1 MMFLAVDPLY
11 FQEVHIMNSKKDTY
25 DKKHL
30 TMTQRIWIEKGLN
43 DNESFASIAR
53 RIEKDPS
60 TVLKEVKRNR
70 FSPKRSEVWKPLPC
84 NRKKECQIRFLCD
97 GMD

>member
-1 MMFLAVDPLY
+1 
-11 FQEVHIMNSKKDTY
+11 MNSKKDTY

-53 RIEKDPS
+53 RIEKDPT
-60 TVLKEVKRNR
+60 TVLKDCKIKRFRKSR
-70 FSPKRSEVWKPLPC
+70 F
-84 NRKKECQIRFLCD
+84 
-97 GMD
+97 